1 MTSLKKHHEAGK
13 KRMEV
18 MSTFTKTT
26 GWIVILCFA
35 AVFLGL
41 FLQ

>member
-1 MTSLKKHHEAGK
+1 MTNSKPQEIGK
-13 KRMEV
+13 RLMEV